1 MKNIFAFDSAVSYQ
15 EDHWKLRKRSVD
27 MSEENALPFITI
39 SREYGCLGYAVGEAL
54 AELLNTEHKH
64 EQRWDLYDRN
74 LLDRL
79 MDDMHLSREL
89 AETLTSRAQSS
100 MADYLKNVLSDYPPE
115 VMVYEKL
122 IETIRTIAANGHAII
137 IGRVGNVIT
146 RDMPRGFHVR
156 LVAGEEKKIDNLSK
170 LCGLSRQEAKKVLAE
185 KGDVRDQFILKRLK
199 VDITDPH
206 LYDLVINATRY
217 SGEGTARLIIPGIRS
232 AAWIRLPG
240 NAECRRMAAPASP
253 LYSRDAAKVTC

>member
-15 EDHWKLRKRSVD
+15 EDHWKQRKRSVD
-27 MSEENALPFITI
+27 MSEEDALPFVTI
-39 SREYGCLGYAVGEAL
+39 SREYGCLGYALGEAL
-54 AELLNTEHKH
+54 AELLNSGRKNER
-64 EQRWDLYDRN
+64 RWDLYDRN

-79 MDDMHLSREL
+79 MEDMHLSREL

-100 MADYLKNVLSDYPPE
+100 MEDYLKIVLSNYPPE
-115 VMVYEKL
+115 VMVYKKL

-156 LVAGEEKKIDNLSK
+156 LIAGEEKKIDNLGK
-170 LCGLSRQEAKKVLAE
+170 LCGLSHQEAKKVLAE

-199 VDITDPH
+199 VDISDPH
-206 LYDLVINATRY
+206 LYDLVINATHY
-217 SGEGTARLIIPGIRS
+217 TSEGMARLILAGMRS
-232 AAWIRLPG
+232 AGIELP
-240 NAECRRMAAPASP
+240 AARKRRM
-253 LYSRDAAKVTC
+253 